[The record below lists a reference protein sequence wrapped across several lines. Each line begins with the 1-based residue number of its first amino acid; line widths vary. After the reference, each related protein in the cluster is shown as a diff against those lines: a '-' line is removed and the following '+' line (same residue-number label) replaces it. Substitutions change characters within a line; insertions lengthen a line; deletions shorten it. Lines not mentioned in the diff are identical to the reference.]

1 MTKEEAYNLF
11 LSLKDFDDYMDHY
24 DKLIGIPSD
33 SHIFRKEMELMETDE
48 KYTHRKKENIREKR
62 KREMITQL
70 QQEIEDL
77 RDETLIDGN
86 WLPVDTDEQDVVIT
100 YQYPNGKNGDI
111 DHAVACTLGK
121 PVQLNETTYMVIIPA
136 EKYRKT
142 ELLSF
147 LKRSISSGYDY
158 FNLET
163 DPSAIFLNKYNRI
176 FQIEKR
182 MWKINLLKPKSYRN
196 IRSIEDTKLRKLLQE
211 YHQSISRKR
220 NKVYEKQIVKG
231 STNARWISEQ
241 TAFAIVKEKYPDAIF
256 QYESEWL
263 HGQRLDIYIPSHN
276 TAIEYQGQQHTSA
289 IDFFGGKEGL
299 ADNQY
304 RDHKKKYL
312 CERNNVHL
320 IYWNY
325 DEPLTK
331 EYFEQN
337 IENNIKGVHFAYTDS

>member
-24 DKLIGIPSD
+24 DNLIGIPSD

-48 KYTHRKKENIREKR
+48 KYTHRKKENIRKKR
-62 KREMITQL
+62 KREMITHL

-77 RDETLIDGN
+77 RDEALVKGY
-86 WLPVDTDEQDVVIT
+86 WLAVDTKEQDVVIA
-100 YQYPNGKNGDI
+100 YQYPKGKNGDI
-111 DHAVACTLGK
+111 DHAVARTLGK
-121 PVQLNETTYMVIIPA
+121 PAQLNETTYMVIIPA
-136 EKYRKT
+136 DNYRKT
-142 ELLSF
+142 ELLTF
-147 LKRSISSGYDY
+147 LSRSISSGYDY

-163 DPSAIFLNKYNRI
+163 DPSAIFLNRYNRI

-196 IRSIEDTKLRKLLQE
+196 IRSIEDPKLRKLLQE

-231 STNARWISEQ
+231 TTNARWISEQ

-256 QYESEWL
+256 QYEPEWL

-289 IDFFGGKEGL
+289 IDFFGGEEGL

-312 CERNNVHL
+312 CERNDVNL

-337 IENNIKGVHFAYTDS
+337 IENNIKGVHFAYTYS